1 MKYGPKNGKKKTE
14 EKILKN
20 PILAVW
26 QNEKDNEAFVYWYII
41 FFLIIG
47 TYLFIIFFQDFL
59 NFANTWR
66 PFTDGDEALV
76 VVVVDIACLDELFI
90 DGALYTR
97 TILFS
102 SSIGSTELS
111 IKSEGKRLSNWVLA
125 DWTVRSSWI
134 ISSGELRYINMW
146 I

>member
-1 MKYGPKNGKKKTE
+1 MKQIMRHLYT
-14 EKILKN
+14 
-20 PILAVW
+20 
-26 QNEKDNEAFVYWYII
+26 D
-41 FFLIIG
+41 FFSYYK
-47 TYLFIIFFQDFL
+47 YLFLNFFQDFL

-76 VVVVDIACLDELFI
+76 VVVGIACLDELFI

-111 IKSEGKRLSNWVLA
+111 IKSEGKRLSN
-125 DWTVRSSWI
+125 
-134 ISSGELRYINMW
+134 
-146 I
+146 